1 MRVTGWG
8 AVRGSKSQLLRNLV
22 DLKSTGPVSAFRRG
36 FRLSQLS
43 SSKKCEAWI
52 LEGSLTLAVNTVIT
66 SIEFRSKAR
75 DLGFEAKG
83 SAEDDG
89 LRLKA
94 KAMPRGTQSGVSS
107 YEVIDQRS

>member
-1 MRVTGWG
+1 M
-8 AVRGSKSQLLRNLV
+8 
-22 DLKSTGPVSAFRRG
+22 
-36 FRLSQLS
+36 
-43 SSKKCEAWI
+43 
-52 LEGSLTLAVNTVIT
+52 IT

-83 SAEDDG
+83 SAEDNG
-89 LRLKA
+89 LRPKA

>member
-1 MRVTGWG
+1 M
-8 AVRGSKSQLLRNLV
+8 
-22 DLKSTGPVSAFRRG
+22 
-36 FRLSQLS
+36 
-43 SSKKCEAWI
+43 
-52 LEGSLTLAVNTVIT
+52 TLAVNIVIT
-66 SIEFRSKAR
+66 SIEFRGKTR